1 MNSSICVRNNLVFQI
16 AEGLICGPCTKNY
29 RLILLNQLQIFWQWY
44 FREVSGLLVGL
55 GLLKLW
61 HLIYSKLSTKC
72 GMFTSLTNSNVLV
85 FPVEY
90 LVLFCLFSVIDDFVW
105 LQMESICKSI
115 LVNAGVP
122 QGSILGLYTLITFLM
137 MLSTIFL
144 SILMII
150 FSDLNVIRHPIY
162 QAEVGSEFDSLL
174 EDSVDWY
181 RKLLIDSNAGKT
193 QLFCLTSLIMVL
205 MLKWL
210 RLMLGLSFSSKLDS
224 GSYIVFF
231 A

>member
-1 MNSSICVRNNLVFQI
+1 
-16 AEGLICGPCTKNY
+16 
-29 RLILLNQLQIFWQWY
+29 
-44 FREVSGLLVGL
+44 
-55 GLLKLW
+55 
-61 HLIYSKLSTKC
+61 
-72 GMFTSLTNSNVLV
+72 
-85 FPVEY
+85 
-90 LVLFCLFSVIDDFVW
+90 
-105 LQMESICKSI
+105 
-115 LVNAGVP
+115 
-122 QGSILGLYTLITFLM
+122 
-137 MLSTIFL
+137 
-144 SILMII
+144 MII

-162 QAEVGSEFDSLL
+162 QAEVGSEFDSLNL
-174 EDSVDWY
+174 IDWY

>member
-1 MNSSICVRNNLVFQI
+1 
-16 AEGLICGPCTKNY
+16 
-29 RLILLNQLQIFWQWY
+29 
-44 FREVSGLLVGL
+44 
-55 GLLKLW
+55 
-61 HLIYSKLSTKC
+61 
-72 GMFTSLTNSNVLV
+72 
-85 FPVEY
+85 
-90 LVLFCLFSVIDDFVW
+90 
-105 LQMESICKSI
+105 
-115 LVNAGVP
+115 
-122 QGSILGLYTLITFLM
+122 
-137 MLSTIFL
+137 
-144 SILMII
+144 MII